1 MKVMTIVGTRPEVI
15 KLSRVIA
22 RLDDACDH
30 VLVHTGQNFDREL
43 NQVFFDELG
52 IRPPDHYLDVAGE
65 RLAETVGNVIV
76 RSDQVL
82 EQEAPDALLVL
93 GDTNSALSVLS
104 AKRRQ
109 VPIFHMEAGNRCFDQ
124 RVPEEINR
132 KVVDH
137 LSDVNMPYTEH
148 ARRYL
153 LAEGLPADRVIK
165 TGSPQRE
172 VIEHHRAAVDGST
185 VVGDMGLDAGRY
197 FTVSIH
203 REENVDDPEHLAALV
218 EALNLLADTYGYP
231 LVFSAH
237 PRTRKRLEAAGHVL
251 SPRVSVL
258 APLGLVDYLA
268 LQRSAY
274 CTISD
279 SGTITEESS
288 MLGFPA
294 VTVREAHE
302 RPEGMDNGVL
312 VMTGLDARHIL
323 DSVEL
328 TRRQFDSG
336 LLPVLPSDYEPLDV
350 SWKVVK
356 IIFSY
361 TDFVNRVV
369 WHRAGGRGVG

>member
-165 TGSPQRE
+165 TGSPQR
-172 VIEHHRAAVDGST
+172 DG
-185 VVGDMGLDAGRY
+185 
-197 FTVSIH
+197 
-203 REENVDDPEHLAALV
+203 
-218 EALNLLADTYGYP
+218 
-231 LVFSAH
+231 
-237 PRTRKRLEAAGHVL
+237 
-251 SPRVSVL
+251 
-258 APLGLVDYLA
+258 
-268 LQRSAY
+268 
-274 CTISD
+274 
-279 SGTITEESS
+279 
-288 MLGFPA
+288 
-294 VTVREAHE
+294 
-302 RPEGMDNGVL
+302 
-312 VMTGLDARHIL
+312 AR
-323 DSVEL
+323 
-328 TRRQFDSG
+328 
-336 LLPVLPSDYEPLDV
+336 
-350 SWKVVK
+350 
-356 IIFSY
+356 
-361 TDFVNRVV
+361 
-369 WHRAGGRGVG
+369 

>member
-22 RLDDACDH
+22 RLDESCEH
-30 VLVHTGQNFDREL
+30 VLVHTGQNFDHEL

-52 IRPPDHYLDVAGE
+52 IRPPDHYLDVAGDN
-65 RLAETVGNVIV
+65 LAETVGNVIV
-76 RSDQVL
+76 RSDEVL
-82 EQEAPDALLVL
+82 ALEEPDALLVL

-104 AKRRQ
+104 AKRRR

-172 VIEHHRAAVDGST
+172 VLEHHRAAVDAST
-185 VVGDMGLDAGRY
+185 VVADMGLEPGRY

-203 REENVDDPEHLAALV
+203 REENVDDPGHLASLV
-218 EALNLLADTYGYP
+218 EALNLLADTYEYP
-231 LVFSAH
+231 LVFSIH
-237 PRTRKRLEAAGHVL
+237 PRTRKRLDAAGLAL
-251 SPRVSVL
+251 SPRVSAL

-268 LQRSAY
+268 LQRSAF

-312 VMTGLDARHIL
+312 VMTGLDAEHIL
-323 DSVEL
+323 RSVEL
-328 TRRQFDSG
+328 TRRQFDAG
-336 LLPVLPSDYEPLDV
+336 LLPVLPPDYEPTDV

-361 TDFVNRVV
+361 TELVNRVV
-369 WHRAGGRGVG
+369 WHR